1 MADRRESF
9 ADGEETLRAAMDA
22 RAANMWTATPGI
34 VESYD
39 PAAQTVSVQVALQ
52 MMVRGPDG
60 KQTPQS
66 VSVLPDVPVCFPRAG
81 GFAVT
86 FPVKPGD
93 ECLVVFGMRCIDSW
107 WQGGGVQPPMDA
119 RMHDPSDGFAI
130 FGPTSQP
137 RRLNPPPSGE
147 NLCLRTDSGSAS
159 IELSPAGRITLK
171 APGGIEMQS
180 PTAVQMSAPGLTVDG
195 EVTGKGVAL
204 SGHVHAGVRAGG
216 ETSGRPV
223 Q

>member
-1 MADRRESF
+1 MAERRESF
-9 ADGEETLRAAMDA
+9 RDREEALRAAMDA
-22 RAANMWTATPGI
+22 RAANLWTATPGI

-52 MMVRGPDG
+52 MRVRGPDG
-60 KQTPQS
+60 TEAMQS

-107 WQGGGVQPPMDA
+107 WQMGGVQPPLDA

-137 RRLNPPPSGE
+137 RRLNPPPSGS

-159 IELSPAGRITLK
+159 IELTPGGAVNIL
-171 APGGIEMQS
+171 APGGLNIQAPQVQS
-180 PTAVQMSAPGLTVDG
+180 SGDMKAGSVSLREHLHDKVQSGGAV
-195 EVTGKGVAL
+195 
-204 SGHVHAGVRAGG
+204 
-216 ETSGRPV
+216 SGRPV